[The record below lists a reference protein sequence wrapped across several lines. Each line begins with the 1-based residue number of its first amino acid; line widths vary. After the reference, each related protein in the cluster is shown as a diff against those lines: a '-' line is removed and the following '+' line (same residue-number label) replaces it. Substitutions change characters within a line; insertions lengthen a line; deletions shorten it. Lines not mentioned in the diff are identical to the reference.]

1 MQDEQTRFAELRIF
15 YFPKKQRLCNF
26 HSFSQVFFFLYT
38 VTRLGAHRKGERKR
52 SPAALPHGD
61 VHNSQ
66 PSRWAGVAPCI
77 CYDSQVCACDGA
89 DGGAGDDDE
98 AAV

>member
-1 MQDEQTRFAELRIF
+1 MSRHGLLSSGFF
-15 YFPKKQRLCNF
+15 YFPKNSGSVIFIVSR
-26 HSFSQVFFFLYT
+26 SFFFFPYT
-38 VTRLGAHRKGERKR
+38 VTRLGAHRKEKRKR

-77 CYDSQVCACDGA
+77 CYDSQVCACDG
-89 DGGAGDDDE
+89 GRWGAGDDDDE